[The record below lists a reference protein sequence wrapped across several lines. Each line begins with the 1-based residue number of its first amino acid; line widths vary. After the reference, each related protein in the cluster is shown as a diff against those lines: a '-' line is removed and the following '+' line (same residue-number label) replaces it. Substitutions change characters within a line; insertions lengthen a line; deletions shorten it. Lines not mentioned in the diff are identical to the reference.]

1 LLHRFHRNR
10 HKAAVILR
18 LFFRLIARPLLR
30 DHLRT
35 VLSIISIALGVS
47 VVVAIA
53 LAGRAAAGSFASSVE
68 ALSGNSSLLI
78 TQTGGVDQTLLG
90 KLSQLPVPLHFA
102 ARIEDFATPN
112 GKGAALPFIGLDLIS
127 DALAAPGDATRDFER
142 FENPIFAGS
151 SLGWKKGQPVQLL
164 INDKMWTFTVAGIL
178 PKAAGRISENNAIVA
193 DIGLA
198 QIVTGKLG
206 RLDSIAVTVPGYG
219 TLEHWRHLLQAQL
232 PTSVTV
238 ELSGARTD
246 QNRKML
252 AAFRWNLRVLSYIAL
267 VVGAFLIYNTVA
279 VSVSRRR
286 AEIGILRAL
295 GLTRMGVLG
304 GFLMESAVLGA
315 IGGMLGLALGR
326 LLSLGAI
333 RLIGNTVQLLYVSS
347 RPAPI
352 AFTPYTVL
360 SGLALGIGVSVI
372 AAMAPAVEASRV
384 PPTEA
389 MARGRREWTA
399 RLHVKRDLVFALA
412 LSILAI
418 ISAVQGP
425 VGGRP
430 LFGYLSAILIIAA
443 TAMMIPPLLSL
454 ASRMAAGLIE
464 RVFGIEALFAQRGLI
479 ASLNR
484 TSVLVGALTTAVAML
499 CSVGIM
505 VGSFRETVAVW
516 MDSEL
521 KADLYL
527 RPAGSS
533 AADRHPTIAPVVA
546 DEIENIPGVA
556 AVDRFRVYPITYQG
570 LPASLGGGEASKVA
584 AESATY
590 FLPGED
596 RSRILAELPRG
607 DNVVVSE
614 PFANKHHVKPGDT
627 IQLPLGAGVH
637 SFHVLGIYYDY
648 STERGFVVM
657 DRHILLK
664 YLPDRAAS
672 NIAVYLKP
680 GADINKV
687 RAGIDR
693 AIGSRAIVVLTNST
707 LRRNALAIF
716 DRTFQ
721 ITWALEVVA
730 IVVAVMGIAGALLA
744 LVIDRKRQF
753 ALLRFLGAD
762 KRQIRKIIVA
772 EAGLLGAFST
782 ALGLLMGTCLS
793 LVLIFVINK
802 QSFGWTI
809 QFHWPVM
816 LLLLALAG
824 IELST
829 LAAAFYP
836 ARIATQL
843 EPIAVMHEE

>member
-1 LLHRFHRNR
+1 
-10 HKAAVILR
+10 
-18 LFFRLIARPLLR
+18 
-30 DHLRT
+30 
-35 VLSIISIALGVS
+35 
-47 VVVAIA
+47 
-53 LAGRAAAGSFASSVE
+53 
-68 ALSGNSSLLI
+68 
-78 TQTGGVDQTLLG
+78 
-90 KLSQLPVPLHFA
+90 
-102 ARIEDFATPN
+102 
-112 GKGAALPFIGLDLIS
+112 
-127 DALAAPGDATRDFER
+127 
-142 FENPIFAGS
+142 
-151 SLGWKKGQPVQLL
+151 
-164 INDKMWTFTVAGIL
+164 
-178 PKAAGRISENNAIVA
+178 
-193 DIGLA
+193 
-198 QIVTGKLG
+198 
-206 RLDSIAVTVPGYG
+206 
-219 TLEHWRHLLQAQL
+219 
-232 PTSVTV
+232 
-238 ELSGARTD
+238 
-246 QNRKML
+246 
-252 AAFRWNLRVLSYIAL
+252 
-267 VVGAFLIYNTVA
+267 
-279 VSVSRRR
+279 
-286 AEIGILRAL
+286 
-295 GLTRMGVLG
+295 MGVLG

-607 DNVVVSE
+607 DNVVVSAWDLLRLLDRARLCCNGPAHLVE
-614 PFANKHHVKPGDT
+614 ISSGSRCFQYCGVSETGSRYKQGARGHRSRYRIESHCGTHQFDITPQRAGDLRSD
-627 IQLPLGAGVH
+627 IPNHMGAGSSGNCGGGDGH
-637 SFHVLGIYYDY
+637 CRSSARTG
-648 STERGFVVM
+648 
-657 DRHILLK
+657 DR
-664 YLPDRAAS
+664 PQASVRAAPLS
-672 NIAVYLKP
+672 GSGQK
-680 GADINKV
+680 AD
-687 RAGIDR
+687 
-693 AIGSRAIVVLTNST
+693 S
-707 LRRNALAIF
+707 
-716 DRTFQ
+716 
-721 ITWALEVVA
+721 
-730 IVVAVMGIAGALLA
+730 
-744 LVIDRKRQF
+744 
-753 ALLRFLGAD
+753 
-762 KRQIRKIIVA
+762 
-772 EAGLLGAFST
+772 
-782 ALGLLMGTCLS
+782 
-793 LVLIFVINK
+793 
-802 QSFGWTI
+802 
-809 QFHWPVM
+809 
-816 LLLLALAG
+816 
-824 IELST
+824 
-829 LAAAFYP
+829 
-836 ARIATQL
+836 
-843 EPIAVMHEE
+843 

>member
-1 LLHRFHRNR
+1 MRLFHR
-10 HKAAVILR
+10 
-18 LFFRLIARPLLR
+18 LIVRPLIR
-30 DHLRT
+30 DRMRT
-35 VLSIISIALGVS
+35 LLSLVSIALGVS

-68 ALSGNSSLLI
+68 ALRGNASLLI
-78 TQTGGVDQTLLG
+78 AETGGIDERLLG
-90 KLSQLPVPLHFA
+90 KLTQLPVPLQFT
-102 ARIEDFATPN
+102 ARIEDFAIPN
-112 GKGAALPFIGLDLIS
+112 GKGAALPFIGLDLINN
-127 DALAAPGDATRDFER
+127 ALAAPKGGTSDFGSLK
-142 FENPIFAGS
+142 NPIFAGS
-151 SLGWKKGQPVQLL
+151 SLGWRKGQAVRLL
-164 INDKMWTFTVAGIL
+164 INDKMWTFTVAGVL
-178 PKAAGRISENNAIVA
+178 PQTAGRVSENNAIVA

-198 QIVTGKLG
+198 QIVTGKVG
-206 RLDSIAVTVPGYG
+206 RLDTIAVTVPSYG
-219 TLEHWRHLLQAQL
+219 TLDHWKHLLQAQL
-232 PTSVTV
+232 PASATV
-238 ELSGARTD
+238 ESSGARTD
-246 QNRKML
+246 QNKKML

-295 GLTRMGVLG
+295 GLTREGVLG
-304 GFLMESAVLGA
+304 GFLIEAALLGA
-315 IGGMLGLALGR
+315 IGGALGLALGR
-326 LLSLGAI
+326 VLSLGAI

-352 AFTPYTVL
+352 AFTTSTVL
-360 SGLALGIGVSVI
+360 SGLALGIGVSVV
-372 AAMAPAVEASRV
+372 AALAPAFEASRV

-389 MARGRREWTA
+389 MARGRREWIA
-399 RLHVKRDLVFALA
+399 RLHAKRDLAFAFVLC
-412 LSILAI
+412 ILAV
-418 ISAVQGP
+418 ISALQGP

-430 LFGYLSAILIIAA
+430 LFGYLSAVLLIAA
-443 TAMMIPPLLSL
+443 TAMMIPPLLSFV
-454 ASRMAAGLIE
+454 SRVAGRAIE
-464 RVFGIEALFAQRGLI
+464 HAFGIEALFAQRGLI

-505 VGSFRETVAVW
+505 VGSFRQTVAVW

-533 AADRHPTIAPVVA
+533 AADRHPTIAPIVA
-546 DEIENIPGVA
+546 DEIEKIPGVA
-556 AVDRFRVYPITYQG
+556 AVDRFRLYPITYQG

-590 FLPGED
+590 FLPGEN

-607 DNVVVSE
+607 DNVVISE

-627 IQLPLGAGVH
+627 IRLPLGADVH
-637 SFHVLGIYYDY
+637 SFRVLGIYYDY
-648 STERGFVVM
+648 STERGVVVM
-657 DRHILLK
+657 DRHTLLK
-664 YLPDRAAS
+664 YLPDPAAS

-680 GADINKV
+680 GADIKAV

-693 AIGSRAIVVLTNST
+693 AIGSSAIVVLTNST

-762 KRQIRKIIVA
+762 KKQVRKIIVT
-772 EAGLLGAFST
+772 EAGLLGTFSI
-782 ALGLLMGTCLS
+782 AMGFVMGTGLS
-793 LVLIFVINK
+793 LILIFVINK

-809 QFHWPVM
+809 QFHWPVS
-816 LLLLALAG
+816 LLLMALAG
-824 IELST
+824 IELAT

-836 ARIATQL
+836 AQIATQL
-843 EPIAVMHEE
+843 EPIAVMHED

>member
-1 LLHRFHRNR
+1 LLRRFHPSG
-10 HKAAVILR
+10 HQVAARLR
-18 LFFRLIARPLLR
+18 LFYRLIVRPLLHDR
-30 DHLRT
+30 LRT
-35 VLSIISIALGVS
+35 LLSVFSIALGVS
-47 VVVAIA
+47 VVIAIA

-68 ALSGNSSLLI
+68 ALSGGASLLI
-78 TQTGGVDQTLLG
+78 TQTGGIDEALLG
-90 KLSQLPVPLHFA
+90 KLTQLPVPLQFT
-102 ARIEDFATPN
+102 ARIEDFAIPN
-112 GKGAALPFIGLDLIS
+112 GRGAAVPFIGLDLIS
-127 DALAAPGDATRDFER
+127 NALGSPDRGPSDFGD
-142 FENPIFAGS
+142 FENPILAGRG
-151 SLGWKKGQPVQLL
+151 LGWKKGQKVHLL
-164 INDKMWTFTVAGIL
+164 INDKLWTFTVAGIL
-178 PKAAGRISENNAIVA
+178 PQTEGRISENNAVIA

-198 QIVTGKLG
+198 QVTTGKLG
-206 RLDSIAVTVPGYG
+206 RLDTIAVTVPGYG
-219 TLEHWRHLLQAQL
+219 TLGHWKHLLQQQL
-232 PTSVTV
+232 PASATV
-238 ELSGARTD
+238 VPSGARTD

-295 GLTRMGVLG
+295 GLTRTGVLG
-304 GFLMESAVLGA
+304 GFLIEAAFLGA
-315 IGGMLGLALGR
+315 IGGALGLALGR
-326 LLSLGAI
+326 LLSSGAI

-352 AFTPYTVL
+352 EFTPYTAL
-360 SGLALGIGVSVI
+360 SGLLLGVGVSVI
-372 AAMAPAVEASRV
+372 AAFAPALEASRV
-384 PPTEA
+384 PPAEA
-389 MARGRREWTA
+389 MARGRRDWVV
-399 RLHVKRDLVFALA
+399 RLHAKRDLAFALM
-412 LSILAI
+412 LSILAV
-418 ISAVQGP
+418 ISALQAP

-430 LFGYLSAILIIAA
+430 LFGYLSAVLIIAA
-443 TAMMIPPLLSL
+443 TAMMIPPLLSFV
-454 ASRMAAGLIE
+454 SRTAGKTVE
-464 RVFGIEALFAQRGLI
+464 RAFGIETLFAQRGLI
-479 ASLNR
+479 GSLNR

-533 AADRHPTIAPVVA
+533 AADRHPTIDPAVA
-546 DEIENIPGVA
+546 DEIEKIPGVA

-570 LPASLGGGEASKVA
+570 LPASLGGGETSKVA

-590 FLPGED
+590 FLPGEN

-614 PFANKHHVKPGDT
+614 PFANKHHVKPGD
-627 IQLPLGAGVH
+627 ILRLPLGAGMH
-637 SFHVLGIYYDY
+637 SFRVLGIYYDY

-657 DRHILLK
+657 DRHTLLK
-664 YLPDRAAS
+664 YLPDPAAS
-672 NIAVYLKP
+672 NIAVYLNP
-680 GADINKV
+680 GADVSKV
-687 RAGIDR
+687 RAGINR
-693 AIGSRAIVVLTNST
+693 AIGSRAIVVLTNSM

-730 IVVAVMGIAGALLA
+730 IIVAVMGVAGALLA

-753 ALLRFLGAD
+753 ALLRFLGAE

-772 EAGLLGAFST
+772 EAGLLGAF
-782 ALGLLMGTCLS
+782 AVAMGLVVGTCLS

-809 QFHWPVM
+809 QFHWPVT

-824 IELST
+824 VELAT

-836 ARIATQL
+836 ARVATQL